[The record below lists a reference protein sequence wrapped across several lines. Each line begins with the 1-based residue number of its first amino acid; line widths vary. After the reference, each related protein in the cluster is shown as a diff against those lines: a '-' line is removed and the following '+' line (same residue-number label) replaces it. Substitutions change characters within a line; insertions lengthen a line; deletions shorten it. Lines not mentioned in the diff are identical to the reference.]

1 MASTTSSNSGG
12 GGLSL
17 RRRICSRSPST
28 TPSELSER
36 SGSIAS
42 PPSLARHQPPCLLPP
57 SALDSPAIV
66 SSIGSRLAT
75 AMSDGS
81 ARSMRVR
88 GATTVTLLKA
98 LAGGI
103 VDVALDG
110 GAPLTWVG
118 TSCTPR
124 SPAAAALS
132 SGEYPSA
139 QRPVLQGGDGGDE
152 VVISV
157 LLAAATGYASNAIPP
172 PVGPLIGPAP
182 TRRR

>member
-1 MASTTSSNSGG
+1 
-12 GGLSL
+12 
-17 RRRICSRSPST
+17 
-28 TPSELSER
+28 
-36 SGSIAS
+36 
-42 PPSLARHQPPCLLPP
+42 
-57 SALDSPAIV
+57 
-66 SSIGSRLAT
+66 
-75 AMSDGS
+75 
-81 ARSMRVR
+81 MRVR

-98 LAGGI
+98 LAGGTIDLVLAGGI
-103 VDVALDG
+103 VDLALDG

-182 TRRR
+182 PRHR